1 MATRIKPTTAQLYET
16 DFYAWAKAQADL
28 LRAGRYADLD
38 LEHLIEEVDDL
49 GESLRRS
56 VRSRIRTII
65 EHLLKL
71 EHSPAREPRGGWYDT
86 VLAQRSDLLDELTA
100 SIRREVELL
109 PDLYDRARQN
119 AATSLRKHGEHAAA
133 GALPATC
140 PYTLDQI
147 TSDWLPRRPRWRKSR
162 DGEANRQL
170 TLQPLTAPAV
180 RPETMARWKISTS
193 TISGTVTITDA
204 AMMLPQGSS

>member
-1 MATRIKPTTAQLYET
+1 MATRVKTTTEHLYEQ

-28 LRAGRYADLD
+28 LRAERCSDLD
-38 LEHLIEEVDDL
+38 LEHLIEEIDDL
-49 GESLRRS
+49 GEALRRS
-56 VRSRIRTII
+56 VRSRIRTLI

-71 EHSPAREPRGGWYDT
+71 EHSPAQDPRSGWYDA

-100 SIRREVELL
+100 SIRREVEPTL

-133 GALPATC
+133 AALPGTC

-147 TSDWLPRRPRWRKSR
+147 TGDWLP
-162 DGEANRQL
+162 
-170 TLQPLTAPAV
+170 
-180 RPETMARWKISTS
+180 
-193 TISGTVTITDA
+193 
-204 AMMLPQGSS
+204 